1 MKVSMKNQVVAYK
14 RVSSGDQSLERQ
26 LHGFKFDKEFVEKV
40 SGSIS
45 DRPELSKMLDYIR
58 EGDTV
63 QVHSIDRLARNLKDL
78 ENIVSQVIDKG
89 ASIEFKSESL
99 NFFGSDDPF
108 QRLMLQMMGAFAQ
121 FERSIIRERQA
132 QGIAIAKS
140 KGKYKGKPKKFD
152 KKQRA
157 QLYEDYENIDM
168 FSEKKIE
175 LAKKYGISES
185 TLYRY
190 IRQEREIRRAVYAK

>member
-14 RVSSGDQSLERQ
+14 RVSSVDQSLERQ
-26 LHGFKFDKEFVEKV
+26 LQGLKFDKEFVEKV
-40 SGSIS
+40 SGSNA
-45 DRPELSKMLDYIR
+45 DRPELIKLLDYIR
-58 EGDTV
+58 DGDKV

-78 ENIVSQVIDKG
+78 ENIVSRVIHKG
-89 ASIEFKSESL
+89 ACIEFKSESL
-99 NFFGSDDPF
+99 IFFGSDDPF

-140 KGKYKGKPKKFD
+140 KGKYKGRPKKFD
-152 KKQRA
+152 AKQRA
-157 QLYEDYENIDM
+157 QLYKDYENIDM
-168 FSEKKIE
+168 FGQKKNE

-190 IRQEREIRRAVYAK
+190 IRQEREIRSSIHAK